1 MRHWADAMKLEP
13 AADAPSHIQTITY
26 WARTIGAA
34 RMGDVDAARKNSK
47 LFDDAE
53 EATRKSKYAYTLE
66 GSKASSARDEVHAWL
81 AFVEKNNDEALR
93 LMRGVADHQ
102 DQAGKAE
109 VDIPA
114 REMLADML
122 VEMKQPENALAEY
135 EKSMKI
141 DPNRFNGLAGAA
153 HAAEVAHQAAKA
165 NTYYSQ
171 LLKNCDDGK
180 HSERP
185 ELRNAKT
192 LVAKNGE

>member
-1 MRHWADAMKLEP
+1 
-13 AADAPSHIQTITY
+13 
-26 WARTIGAA
+26 
-34 RMGDVDAARKNSK
+34 MGDADAARKNAK

-81 AFVEKNNDEALR
+81 AFVEKNNDDALR
-93 LMRGVADHQ
+93 LMRSVADRQ
-102 DQAGKAE
+102 DQVGKAE